1 MTISTLKLLGI
12 KTKNY
17 KNISMGD
24 NGVNFE
30 NLNVFIGSNGSGK
43 SNLIN
48 IFRFLRDS
56 IEDVSA
62 EDRGVTAFD
71 DAGIEHHDPE
81 PSESLV

>member
-1 MTISTLKLLGI
+1 MTIGTPKILGI
-12 KTKNY
+12 KTQNY
-17 KNISMGD
+17 KNIPMQD
-24 NGVNFE
+24 DGVNFE

-62 EDRGVTAFD
+62 EDRGVTSHFD
-71 DAGIEHHDPE
+71 FTT
-81 PSESLV
+81 